1 MLYVDIPSREEF
13 SRLSDVRSDACI
25 SIYLETSPLHQKL
38 EASKIQL
45 GNFIKQAL
53 QQVANKGLDK
63 RRLALLEEELYS
75 VLKDEDFWDLH
86 ARSLAILATPDSI
99 TTYRLAN
106 ELPSQLEVS
115 ERFYLKPLLRALTF
129 PHSAYVLALSEN
141 QARLIEFFADVPPV
155 EVTVPNMPTHK
166 RDAMGDAALNDH
178 HHGAVH
184 HKVRLA
190 QYTRKI
196 DQALRPIF
204 ANHDYPLILVTTEPL
219 AAIYRATNSLP
230 NLIDETLFSN
240 AEHLGA
246 SELVSQVRP
255 LLENYYQAQL
265 NALKSRFEV
274 RSGERRVTQDLS
286 DAARAATFGAID
298 LLLINI
304 DSSMNGT
311 IDDDGLISFS
321 GSGDEASYGIIDEI
335 AKRAIATGAR
345 VLAVRSEDLPSG
357 ADLNAILRYPL

>member
-38 EASKIQL
+38 EVSKIQL
-45 GNFIKQAL
+45 SNFIKEAL
-53 QQVANKGLDK
+53 QQVAEKGLDK
-63 RRLALLEEELYS
+63 RRLVLLEEELYS
-75 VLKDEDFWDLH
+75 VLEDEDFWDLH
-86 ARSLAILATPDSI
+86 AHSLAILATPDSI

-106 ELPSQLEVS
+106 KLSNQLEIG

-141 QARLIEFFADVPPV
+141 QTRLIEFFADAPPV
-155 EVTVPNMPTHK
+155 EVAVPNMPSRK
-166 RDAMGDAALNDH
+166 RDALGDAALNDH
-178 HHGAVH
+178 QHGAVH
-184 HKVRLA
+184 HKIRLA

-204 ANHDYPLILVTTEPL
+204 ARHNYPLILVTTESL

-230 NLIDETLFSN
+230 NLIDETLFCN

-246 SELVSQVRP
+246 SELVTQVRP
-255 LLENYYQAQL
+255 LLESYYQAQL
-265 NALKSRFEV
+265 NVLKSRFEA
-274 RSGERRVTQDLS
+274 RSGKRRVTQDLS
-286 DAARAATFGAID
+286 DAARAATFGAIE

-304 DSSMNGT
+304 DSSVNGT
-311 IDDDGLISFS
+311 IDDEGLISFS
-321 GSGDEASYGIIDEI
+321 GSSNEVSYGIIDEI
-335 AKRAIATGAR
+335 AKRAIASGAK

>member
-1 MLYVDIPSREEF
+1 
-13 SRLSDVRSDACI
+13 
-25 SIYLETSPLHQKL
+25 
-38 EASKIQL
+38 
-45 GNFIKQAL
+45 
-53 QQVANKGLDK
+53 
-63 RRLALLEEELYS
+63 
-75 VLKDEDFWDLH
+75 
-86 ARSLAILATPDSI
+86 
-99 TTYRLAN
+99 
-106 ELPSQLEVS
+106 
-115 ERFYLKPLLRALTF
+115 
-129 PHSAYVLALSEN
+129 
-141 QARLIEFFADVPPV
+141 
-155 EVTVPNMPTHK
+155 
-166 RDAMGDAALNDH
+166 MGDAALNDH

>member
-13 SRLSDVRSDACI
+13 SRLSDIRSDACI
-25 SIYLETSPLHQKL
+25 SIYLETSPLHQRL

-53 QQVANKGLDK
+53 QQVAEKGLDK

-75 VLKDEDFWDLH
+75 VLEDEDFWDLH

-106 ELPSQLEVS
+106 ELPNQLEVS

-155 EVTVPNMPTHK
+155 EVAVPNLPSHK
-166 RDAMGDAALNDH
+166 RQALGDAALNDH

-204 ANHDYPLILVTTEPL
+204 ASHDYPLILVSTEPL
-219 AAIYRATNSLP
+219 ASIYRSTNSLP
-230 NLIDETLFSN
+230 NLTDETMFSN

-246 SELVSQVRP
+246 SELVTQVRP

-265 NALKSRFEV
+265 KALKSRFEA

-298 LLLINI
+298 LLLINL
-304 DSSMNGT
+304 DSSVNGT
-311 IDDDGLISFS
+311 IDDSGVISFS
-321 GSGDEASYGIIDEI
+321 GSDDESCYGIIDEI

-357 ADLNAILRYPL
+357 ADLHAILRYPL